1 MNPSTNPLKY
11 PQDALK
17 AINHLQEENTQL
29 KKELQGLSKL
39 KIQVLKEQLQNKLES
54 HLGVTFLA
62 TEVDLDAQGMKDLS
76 FELGATLDNVVLILA
91 SQANQAPLMSCYISK
106 PLVAEKDGM
115 PGKSLEPL
123 GVISKVEVE
132 GKRFTLPQEVKR

>member
-1 MNPSTNPLKY
+1 M
-11 PQDALK
+11 
-17 AINHLQEENTQL
+17 

-106 PLVAEKDGM
+106 PLVAEKGWDG
-115 PGKSLEPL
+115 GKIIRTL
-123 GVISKVEVE
+123 GSYIKGGGGGQAFYATAG
-132 GKRFTLPQEVKR
+132 GKAVDGIPKALAAAKDILFN